1 MVRDILTEAS
11 DAVYATALKRIEDA
25 RALVAEDAQKISVAT
40 IKAVIKEFQDARGSA
55 FPSEDEIQQMF
66 SGYGIEYL
74 TKGDQEQV
82 FQMIALLLS
91 DALLELEG
99 VHPVGGL

>member
-1 MVRDILTEAS
+1 MVRDMLTEAS
-11 DAVYATALKRIEDA
+11 DAVLAAALKRIEDA

-40 IKAVIKEFQDARGSA
+40 IKAVIKKFQDTHGSA
-55 FPSEDEIQQMF
+55 FPSEDEIQKMF

-82 FQMIALLLS
+82 FQMIAILFS
-91 DALLELEG
+91 DAIMELDG
-99 VHPVGGL
+99 VHPVGGF